1 MGAIV
6 NQKTPHLE
14 LPLPHSDNQLADD
27 VERIRLS
34 FAKVDTAVG
43 GHSEKIAAMST
54 AVLNAAGTAQ
64 SALSTASAA
73 DGKAESAQG
82 TAGEALAMAT
92 QALSTASA
100 ADGKAESAQG
110 TAGEALAMATQALT
124 TPATRALSAPVI
136 TLSSQVAIGFAAEVV
151 LQDGE
156 VGLCNTR
163 EYVFSVAGAT
173 PVAVTASGGRGTT
186 FFTPVGAAG
195 DTVQVSAYAVDILGN
210 TSRIAEAMST
220 LVDVAIAPGAVLSPA
235 LGEQN
240 VSTTPVITLS
250 PMYIIGNVED
260 VAQYVHVQIA
270 AVDDLATMLFDTG
283 ETYAAATS
291 IPVTT
296 ELPRNARLCVRAK
309 WRGTTFDA
317 GSFGAWQEFTTLSAQ
332 VLRVCQS
339 ADGAVG
345 QSWQRIDVAGD
356 ALPVSPT
363 FTTHPVYA
371 GIVENVIDG
380 QRMVR
385 FPKCFVSRE
394 TLSKGAFV
402 GKDARGVSDI
412 ALPGYELHPAFL
424 AKDGVTALDE
434 LWIGKY
440 QASADGSAKAASK
453 SGVSPLVSIDF
464 PTMQTR
470 CTARNTGGVAGF
482 HLWNVHEWSLV
493 QLLMLI
499 EYAGTDMQTLV
510 GRGHVDNSP
519 SGVQAVDHAT
529 VLQASWRGLTGIWG
543 NIYQMCDGF
552 RGGQNTGVMRL
563 DMGKG
568 FKDTTISAC
577 NTSFNPNKMLY
588 ASGEGWDATHLFIGD
603 YANKTSSTDTAAY
616 PDTQWF
622 YANDNSYE
630 KVLYVGGYCIN
641 AAAAGLFFANVSY
654 NTASNNGSIGGRLA
668 KW

>member
-1 MGAIV
+1 MSTIID
-6 NQKTPHLE
+6 QKTRHLE
-14 LPLPHSDNQLADD
+14 LPLPHGENQLADD

-34 FAKVDTAVG
+34 LAKVDTEAGEQRKKVAAAQKTADDAVRAC
-43 GHSEKIAAMST
+43 SVAQQT
-54 AVLNAAGTAQ
+54 ADQGVADAGAAQ
-64 SALSTASAA
+64 SAADQGIFDAARAQATADDAL
-73 DGKAESAQG
+73 GKAR
-82 TAGEALAMAT
+82 
-92 QALSTASA
+92 QAL
-100 ADGKAESAQG
+100 E
-110 TAGEALAMATQALT
+110 
-124 TPATRALSAPVI
+124 TPITRALSAPVI
-136 TLSSQVAIGFAAEVV
+136 TLSGQVAIGFAAEVV
-151 LQDGE
+151 LQDGA
-156 VGLCNTR
+156 VGLCDTQK
-163 EYVFSVAGAT
+163 YMFSVNGST

-186 FFTPVGAAG
+186 SFTPVGTAG
-195 DTVQVSAYAVDILGN
+195 DTVHVSAYAVDVLGN
-210 TSRIAEAMST
+210 ASRVAEATAT
-220 LVDVAIAPGAVLSPA
+220 LVDVAIAPGEVLSPA

-240 VSTTPVITLS
+240 VSTTPVIMLS

-260 VAQYVHVQIA
+260 VARSVQVQIA
-270 AVDDLATMLFDTG
+270 AADDLTTMLFDTG
-283 ETYAAATS
+283 ESYAAATS
-291 IPVTT
+291 IPVPS
-296 ELPRNARLCVRAK
+296 ELPRNTRLCVRAK
-309 WRGTTFDA
+309 WRGTLFDA

-332 VLRVCQS
+332 VLRVCQP

-356 ALPVSPT
+356 ALPVSPV

-371 GIVENVIDG
+371 GITENVIDG
-380 QRMVR
+380 QRMIR

-394 TLSKGAFV
+394 TLSKGVFV

-440 QASADGSAKAASK
+440 QASADGSTKAASK
-453 SGVSPLVSIDF
+453 PGVSPLVSIDF

-510 GRGHVDNSP
+510 GRGHVDNTP
-519 SGVQAVDHAT
+519 SGVQAVDHT
-529 VLQASWRGLTGIWG
+529 NVLQASWRGLTGIWG

-563 DMGKG
+563 NMGKG
-568 FKDTTISAC
+568 FQDTTISAC
-577 NTSFNPNKMLY
+577 NTSFNPNKMLDV
-588 ASGEGWDATHLFIGD
+588 SGENWSARHLFIGD
-603 YANKTSSTDTAAY
+603 YASKAASTDTAAY
-616 PDTQWF
+616 PDTQWL
-622 YANDNSYE
+622 YANDSNYE
-630 KVLYVGGYCIN
+630 KVLYVGGYCSY
-641 AAAAGLFFANVSY
+641 AASAGLFFANVYYDPASSSSY
-654 NTASNNGSIGGRLA
+654 IGGRLA

>member
-1 MGAIV
+1 MITD
-6 NQKTPHLE
+6 QKTPVLS
-14 LPLPHSDNQLADD
+14 LPLPHAANKLCDD
-27 VERIRLS
+27 VERIRIALAILDTDS
-34 FAKVDTAVG
+34 GAQAKTIKAAQKTADDAVTSCG
-43 GHSEKIAAMST
+43 IAQRA
-54 AVLNAAGTAQ
+54 ANAAQQTANQGVADAATAQ
-64 SALSTASAA
+64 ATADDAL
-73 DGKAESAQG
+73 GKA
-82 TAGEALAMAT
+82 M
-92 QALSTASA
+92 QAL
-100 ADGKAESAQG
+100 D
-110 TAGEALAMATQALT
+110 
-124 TPATRALSAPVI
+124 TPITRALSAPVI
-136 TLSSQVAIGFAAEVV
+136 TLSSQVAIGFATEVTF
-151 LQDGE
+151 QDGV
-156 VGLCNTR
+156 VGLCDTR
-163 EYVFSVAGAT
+163 EYMFSVAGAT
-173 PVAVTASGGRGTT
+173 PVAVTANAGRGATS
-186 FFTPVGAAG
+186 FTPVGTAG
-195 DTVQVSAYAVDILGN
+195 DTVRVSAYAVDALGN
-210 TSRIAEAMST
+210 GSRVAEATAT
-220 LVDVAIAPGAVLSPA
+220 LVDVAIAPGEVLSPV

-240 VSTTPVITLS
+240 VSTTPVIILA
-250 PMYIIGNVED
+250 PMMIIGGVED
-260 VAQYVHVQIA
+260 VARYVQVQIA
-270 AVDDLATMLFDTG
+270 AADNLTTMLFDTG
-283 ETYAAATS
+283 EIYTAATS
-291 IPVTT
+291 IPVPT

-309 WRGTTFDA
+309 WRGTTFDV

-356 ALPVSPT
+356 ALPISPV

-371 GIVENVIDG
+371 GITENVIDG
-380 QRMVR
+380 QRMIR
-385 FPKCFVSRE
+385 FPKCFVSRA
-394 TLSKGAFV
+394 TLSKGAFI

-453 SGVSPLVSIDF
+453 SGVSPLVSINF

-519 SGVQAVDHAT
+519 SGVQTVDHAN

-543 NIYQMCDGF
+543 NIWQMVDGI
-552 RGGQNTGVMRL
+552 RGGQNTNKFRL

-568 FKDTTISAC
+568 FVDTTVATC
-577 NTSFNPNKMLY
+577 NTSLNPNKMLN
-588 ASGEGWDATHLFIGD
+588 AAGAGWSMKHLFVGD
-603 YANKTSSTDTAAY
+603 PDGKAASSEAAAY
-616 PDTQWF
+616 PDTQWH
-622 YANDNSYE
+622 YANSTSYE
-630 KVLYVGGYCIN
+630 YVAYAGGYCSL
-641 AAAAGLFFANVSY
+641 ASAAGLFYLSINDAPAYSASY
-654 NTASNNGSIGGRLA
+654 LGGRLA